1 MEVTIREEAGY
12 DLALY
17 GFSLSYKDRAIT
29 PEDWWDLPNCDRCL
43 DTGYGCLHCGYL
55 GEAAYRIKERMD
67 RTKTTATANAGR
79 GKGHDKFLRQ
89 IMVWVDIEAP
99 RYWWSEFDTY
109 KVGTVAQSESTMHTL
124 SKRDM
129 SYGDIHMCDE
139 YDTENVDMFNSFR
152 EARPEATIADI
163 KRKLPESYLQR
174 RLVTMN
180 YAVLRCIIEQR
191 KNHKLFEWQQF
202 INAIYTQAA
211 HKELL
216 PKQED

>member
-17 GFSLSYKDRAIT
+17 GFSLSYKDRAIK
-29 PEDWWDLPNCDRCL
+29 PVDWWSFVHSFELADPDDDCELEQR
-43 DTGYGCLHCGYL
+43 
-55 GEAAYRIKERMD
+55 RQ
-67 RTKTTATANAGR
+67 RTEKTATANAGR

-139 YDTENVDMFNSFR
+139 YDTENVDVFNSFR